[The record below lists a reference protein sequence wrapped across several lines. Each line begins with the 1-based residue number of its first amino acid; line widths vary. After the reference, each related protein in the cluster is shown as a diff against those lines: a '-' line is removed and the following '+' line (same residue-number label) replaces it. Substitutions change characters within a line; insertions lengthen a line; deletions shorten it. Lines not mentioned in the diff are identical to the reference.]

1 MHESLVHHPLRHLI
15 HTVKSLPE
23 ADRFQAL
30 ASACLR
36 HGGTLIPPGTASHMF
51 EVSVLGAYARGP
63 SRAELVRSWLGA
75 ASGQL
80 PHAHESGNGVE
91 RPVPPGLITG
101 GGIPVEVKVRLRCGT
116 TTTLQTM
123 ISAETTAAQL
133 HRVVVLST
141 WPSTVPAGARVLAVI
156 FRRAS

>member
-1 MHESLVHHPLRHLI
+1 MHDSLVHHPLQKLI
-15 HTVKSLPE
+15 NTVSSLPE

-30 ASACLR
+30 TSACLR

-80 PHAHESGNGVE
+80 PHAHEGANGTE
-91 RPVPPGLITG
+91 KSVPPGLISG

-133 HRVVVLST
+133 RRVVVLAT
-141 WPSTVPAGARVLAVI
+141 WPGAVPAGARVLAVV